1 VGAPEADVTVAITG
15 AAGQLGRLTAQ
26 RVLERVAPGEVMLV
40 TRRPD
45 AIADLADAGATVR
58 HGDFDEPASL
68 PGAFAGVDR
77 LLLISTDVLG
87 NRVAQHTAAI
97 DAAAAAGVEHVL
109 YTSGL
114 NAGSALPLVVS
125 HDHGATEQ
133 AIRARGLRWTALRNG
148 LYAESQV
155 PAAARAVA
163 SGHLVHNNGDGA
175 TAYVSREDCAAAA
188 AAALTGDGHEDR
200 VYDITGPELVT
211 QAELAAMVSD
221 IAGRR
226 VVAVA
231 IDDDEATRNLTAV
244 GLPADA
250 AMAYASF
257 GTAIREG
264 VLDIL
269 SSDVE
274 DLTGRRP
281 RSLRDVLE
289 AHRSELEEAP

>member
-1 VGAPEADVTVAITG
+1 MTIAITG
-15 AAGQLGRLTAQ
+15 AAGHLGRLTAQ
-26 RVLERVAPGEVMLV
+26 LVLDRIPADELVLV
-40 TRRPD
+40 TRHPD
-45 AIADLADAGATVR
+45 ELADIVAAGATVR
-58 HGDFDEPASL
+58 HADFDEPDEL
-68 PGAFAGVDR
+68 PEAFRGVDR

-97 DAAAAAGVEHVL
+97 DAAAAAGVGHVL

-133 AIRARGLRWTALRNG
+133 AIRDRGLRWTALRNG
-148 LYAESQV
+148 LYAEFQV
-155 PAAARAVA
+155 AAAARAFA

-211 QAELAAMVSD
+211 QARLAALVSE
-221 IAGRR
+221 ITGRR
-226 VVAVA
+226 VDAVA

-264 VLDIL
+264 VLEVV
-269 SSDVE
+269 SSHVE

-289 AHRSELEEAP
+289 AHRSEIEETA

>member
-1 VGAPEADVTVAITG
+1 MTLAITG
-15 AAGQLGRLTAQ
+15 AAGHLGRLTAQ
-26 RVLERVAPGEVMLV
+26 LVLEHVPAGDVVLV

-45 AIADLADAGATVR
+45 AIADLAATGAIVR
-58 HGDFDEPASL
+58 YGDFDEPGSL
-68 PGAFAGVDR
+68 PVAFAGAER
-77 LLLISTDVLG
+77 LLLISADVLG
-87 NRVAQHTAAI
+87 RRVAQHTAAI
-97 DAAAAAGVEHVL
+97 DAAAAAGVGHVL

-114 NAGSALPLVVS
+114 NAGGALPLVVS

-133 AIRARGLRWTALRNG
+133 AIRDRGLRWTALRNG
-148 LYAESQV
+148 LYAEFQV
-155 PAAARAVA
+155 PAAARAVV
-163 SGHLVHNNGDGA
+163 SGRLVHNNGDGA

-211 QAELAAMVSD
+211 QAQLAAMVSD
-221 IAGRR
+221 ITGRP
-226 VVAVA
+226 VEAVA
-231 IDDDEATRNLTAV
+231 IDDDQAAQNLTAA

-257 GTAIREG
+257 GTAVREG
-264 VLDIL
+264 VLAVV
-269 SSDVE
+269 STHVQ

-281 RSLRDVLE
+281 RSLREVLE

>member
-1 VGAPEADVTVAITG
+1 MTIAVTG

-26 RVLERVAPGEVMLV
+26 LVLERIPADQVVLV

-45 AIADLADAGATVR
+45 AIADLAAAGATVR
-58 HGDFDEPASL
+58 RGDFDEPDSL
-68 PGAFAGVDR
+68 PAAFAGVDR

-97 DAAAAAGVEHVL
+97 DAADAAGVGHVL

-133 AIRARGLRWTALRNG
+133 AIRDRGLRWTALRNG

-155 PAAARAVA
+155 ATAARAAA
-163 SGHLVHNNGDGA
+163 SGRLVHNNGDGR

-211 QAELAAMVSD
+211 QAQVAAMVSD
-221 IAGRR
+221 ITGRA
-226 VVAVA
+226 VEAVA
-231 IDDDEATRNLTAV
+231 IDDDEATQNLITV
-244 GLPADA
+244 GLPAHA
-250 AMAYASF
+250 ATAYASF

-264 VLDIL
+264 VLDVV
-269 SSDVE
+269 SSHME
-274 DLTGRRP
+274 ELTGRRP
-281 RSLRDVLE
+281 RSLREVLE
-289 AHRSELEEAP
+289 THRSEFEETA